1 MKIVLGI
8 IALVLLG
15 VSIAINI
22 ELFIELNKSSKK
34 AKALGEQNKKLC
46 EENAFIKEEFTK
58 PVIKYLPAEHYTVD
72 AERRLTEQQ
81 IKFAG
86 VNYRRIVAEDIA
98 KEIADELLDKGYI
111 KFITHRDIYRM
122 QEVVVGRIDILKGDN
137 DDRENDI

>member
-22 ELFIELNKSSKK
+22 ELFIELHKSSKK
-34 AKALGEQNKKLC
+34 VKVLDEQNKKLC
-46 EENAFIKEEFTK
+46 EENAFIKEEFAK
-58 PVIKYLPAEHYTVD
+58 PVIKYLPAEHYTVC

-86 VNYRRIVAEDIA
+86 VNYRTTVAKDIA
-98 KEIADELLDKGYI
+98 KEIADELLDRGYI
-111 KFITHRDIYRM
+111 KFITQRDIYRM
-122 QEVVVGRIDILKGDN
+122 QEVIAGKVDILKGDN